1 MPAKKMDDALGGA
14 ASTRSSPAG
23 TRSMKLDQRMGSA
36 TLSSQLYEKVRDLIY
51 LGVLPPGTQVTEQG
65 LSRQFG
71 VSRTPMREALRTLES
86 RGFVEIAPNKGA
98 RVGVVDSEEYH
109 TALAIVSVV
118 DEILAERIC
127 RHVTD
132 DDVADLEV
140 LEMQLTKAF
149 ENKDKE
155 KYLRVNFQIHERLE
169 AIGDSFFLQS
179 IRSFISAR
187 LASKTHVLLGDP
199 KIWKR
204 FYEEHLA
211 MTAAVRA
218 RDIEALREVFRSH
231 SQPVES

>member
-1 MPAKKMDDALGGA
+1 MPAKKMDDAPGGA
-14 ASTRSSPAG
+14 ASLPSSSVGGRA
-23 TRSMKLDQRMGSA
+23 MKLDQGMGSA
-36 TLSSQLYEKVRDLIY
+36 TLSAQLYEKVRDLIY

-71 VSRTPMREALRTLES
+71 VSRTPMREALRMLES
-86 RGFVEIAPNKGA
+86 RGFVEITPNKGA
-98 RVGVVDSEEYH
+98 RVGVVDNEEYH
-109 TALAIVSVV
+109 TGMAIVSVV

-127 RHVTD
+127 RLVTD
-132 DDVADLEV
+132 DDIAELEV
-140 LEMQLTKAF
+140 LEMLMTKAF
-149 ENKDKE
+149 ENRDKE

-187 LASKTHVLLGDP
+187 LASKSHVLLGDP
-199 KIWKR
+199 AIWKR

-218 RDIEALREVFRSH
+218 RDVEALRKVFRNH
-231 SQPVES
+231 NQTID